1 MLNTD
6 EEALIC
12 DFAETYRIY
21 NYKEI
26 PCKMAAIYAKGLKEN
41 ARIKMKLAG
50 VKVTLEDMLLASI
63 ADHTKLLTW
72 MQTEDARKGKNRPKT
87 ILPRLLGEEERKI
100 ISFETGEEFE
110 KEWKR
115 LTEKRGEIV
124 GKTELAKAYVQIIPS
139 AKGIGGMPQNEV
151 GGETDAAGK
160 SLGGRI
166 GGAIKVAVIA
176 AGIGKAISASISEGA
191 ELEQSIGGIETLF
204 KDSAE
209 KVKQNAA
216 NAYKTAGMSANEYM
230 QLTTSFSASLLQ
242 SLGNDTAKAADVADM
257 AMTDMSDNMNKMG
270 SNMEDIKNAY
280 QGFAKQNY
288 TMLDNLKLGYGG
300 TKTEMERRLRMR
312 KKLQE

>member
-72 MQTEDARKGKNRPKT
+72 MQTEDARKGKNRPNT

-115 LTEKRGEIV
+115 LTEKG
-124 GKTELAKAYVQIIPS
+124 
-139 AKGIGGMPQNEV
+139 
-151 GGETDAAGK
+151 
-160 SLGGRI
+160 
-166 GGAIKVAVIA
+166 
-176 AGIGKAISASISEGA
+176 
-191 ELEQSIGGIETLF
+191 
-204 KDSAE
+204 
-209 KVKQNAA
+209 VK
-216 NAYKTAGMSANEYM
+216 
-230 QLTTSFSASLLQ
+230 
-242 SLGNDTAKAADVADM
+242 
-257 AMTDMSDNMNKMG
+257 
-270 SNMEDIKNAY
+270 
-280 QGFAKQNY
+280 
-288 TMLDNLKLGYGG
+288 
-300 TKTEMERRLRMR
+300 
-312 KKLQE
+312 

>member
-1 MLNTD
+1 MIKGTTKSGFNYTIQEGALDDYELLEELREIDKGNTSLIVDVIEKIIGSEQKEQLKKHVRDETGRVSIKRNRGNFKRKPTGKKLLILVCMLNTD

-115 LTEKRGEIV
+115 LTEKG
-124 GKTELAKAYVQIIPS
+124 
-139 AKGIGGMPQNEV
+139 
-151 GGETDAAGK
+151 
-160 SLGGRI
+160 
-166 GGAIKVAVIA
+166 
-176 AGIGKAISASISEGA
+176 
-191 ELEQSIGGIETLF
+191 
-204 KDSAE
+204 
-209 KVKQNAA
+209 
-216 NAYKTAGMSANEYM
+216 
-230 QLTTSFSASLLQ
+230 
-242 SLGNDTAKAADVADM
+242 
-257 AMTDMSDNMNKMG
+257 
-270 SNMEDIKNAY
+270 
-280 QGFAKQNY
+280 
-288 TMLDNLKLGYGG
+288 
-300 TKTEMERRLRMR
+300 
-312 KKLQE
+312 

>member
-26 PCKMAAIYAKGLKEN
+26 PCKMAAIYAKGL
-41 ARIKMKLAG
+41 KLAG

-115 LTEKRGEIV
+115 LTEKG
-124 GKTELAKAYVQIIPS
+124 
-139 AKGIGGMPQNEV
+139 
-151 GGETDAAGK
+151 
-160 SLGGRI
+160 
-166 GGAIKVAVIA
+166 
-176 AGIGKAISASISEGA
+176 
-191 ELEQSIGGIETLF
+191 
-204 KDSAE
+204 
-209 KVKQNAA
+209 VK
-216 NAYKTAGMSANEYM
+216 
-230 QLTTSFSASLLQ
+230 
-242 SLGNDTAKAADVADM
+242 
-257 AMTDMSDNMNKMG
+257 
-270 SNMEDIKNAY
+270 
-280 QGFAKQNY
+280 
-288 TMLDNLKLGYGG
+288 
-300 TKTEMERRLRMR
+300 
-312 KKLQE
+312 

>member
-1 MLNTD
+1 MIKGTTKSGFNYTIQEGALDDYELLEELREIDKGNTSLIVDVIEKIIGSEQKEQLKKHVRDETGKKLLILVCMLNTD

-115 LTEKRGEIV
+115 LTEKG
-124 GKTELAKAYVQIIPS
+124 
-139 AKGIGGMPQNEV
+139 
-151 GGETDAAGK
+151 
-160 SLGGRI
+160 
-166 GGAIKVAVIA
+166 
-176 AGIGKAISASISEGA
+176 
-191 ELEQSIGGIETLF
+191 
-204 KDSAE
+204 
-209 KVKQNAA
+209 VK
-216 NAYKTAGMSANEYM
+216 
-230 QLTTSFSASLLQ
+230 
-242 SLGNDTAKAADVADM
+242 
-257 AMTDMSDNMNKMG
+257 
-270 SNMEDIKNAY
+270 
-280 QGFAKQNY
+280 
-288 TMLDNLKLGYGG
+288 
-300 TKTEMERRLRMR
+300 
-312 KKLQE
+312 